1 MDTMAGG
8 GGGINSCWVGSDSGS
23 SWPSSQGRLRLSPCT
38 QSHKSSLQLLSGAH
52 LPQGGRRAVCC
63 YQRPSPQEAVGGMA
77 NELGRGHGGER
88 FKGEGRAEPDGVHR
102 SCSGPRPSPP
112 ASSFPAPSPL
122 QWRWTR
128 SGWGCGLAG
137 GSPGPPRPRAAAV
150 PDQKGVEEP

>member
-63 YQRPSPQEAVGGMA
+63 YQRPSPGPLA
-77 NELGRGHGGER
+77 
-88 FKGEGRAEPDGVHR
+88 KGVPEPPFGCPIPHQ
-102 SCSGPRPSPP
+102 SQSPP
-112 ASSFPAPSPL
+112 EARL
-122 QWRWTR
+122 I
-128 SGWGCGLAG
+128 
-137 GSPGPPRPRAAAV
+137 AV
-150 PDQKGVEEP
+150 SMGMYAL